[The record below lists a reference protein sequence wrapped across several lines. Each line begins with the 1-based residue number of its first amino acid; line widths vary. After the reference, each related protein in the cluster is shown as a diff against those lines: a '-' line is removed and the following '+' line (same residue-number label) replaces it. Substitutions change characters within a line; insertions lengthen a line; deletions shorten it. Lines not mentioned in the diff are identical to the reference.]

1 MARWTG
7 LPARGSMTTSEY
19 PGRKHLIGGPSTVA
33 EGEPSAGGIVGPVLL
48 DRLALCI
55 EALVVITIFANIVLT
70 FVNAVVRYLTNQDF
84 PWATDTWAIMISV
97 ITFLGAPAYFRR
109 GAGMAYTALID
120 QSHGLRKQVLQ
131 SCGLAIFL
139 GVCLVALAAYPSFLA
154 SQLTQSLQVLG
165 ISSAFVAMWFGIGML
180 LFCIF
185 VIEKLAMFEPRAVVA
200 GVAVGLAMAVVT
212 LALRWAYDQDLI
224 AIDPFIPIVPA
235 LIVGFLTGA
244 PIAGILALAGI
255 LYFVIT
261 GEAPITTVASAM
273 QYGVSSF
280 VLLAVPFFMVA
291 GTLMEVTGMARRMI
305 DMVQEW
311 VGHWTGG
318 LLVAE
323 VVAMYV
329 FSGLSGSKAA
339 DIATVGGVMKTPLR
353 HYGYPP
359 TESVAVLAAS
369 AAMGET
375 IPPSLMLLVLG
386 SITSLSVGSLFLA
399 GLLPAAILALVLIGA
414 VIVRSHMHGYVKGPP
429 FRIGRA
435 LRSTPPAIPAFLVP
449 VIVVGGI
456 IGGIASPTE
465 SATFAVVYGFAA
477 ALVVYRA
484 IGLHSAW
491 TALRDAA
498 LTAGMVLFM
507 VAASNLVSQAIVIDG
522 LGRTLAQAFA
532 SLHNPTI
539 FLVLTVVV
547 MIVVGFILEGIPAIL
562 IAAPILLPIATRVG
576 VDPLQYG
583 IVLTMAVGI
592 GVFLPPV
599 GIGYYIACAIG
610 EAPVNA
616 TMRPSL
622 IYSAFLVVGLAIV
635 VLLPA
640 ITTSVPHFFG
650 MH

>member
-1 MARWTG
+1 MN
-7 LPARGSMTTSEY
+7 
-19 PGRKHLIGGPSTVA
+19 
-33 EGEPSAGGIVGPVLL
+33 
-48 DRLALCI
+48 RLALCV
-55 EALVVITIFANIVLT
+55 EALVVITIIVNIGTTFSNAAVRTLT
-70 FVNAVVRYLTNQDF
+70 KQDF
-84 PWATDTWAIMISV
+84 PWASDLWAILISV

-109 GAGMAYTALID
+109 GSGMAYTALID
-120 QSHGLRKQVLQ
+120 HADGRRKQTL
-131 SCGLAIFL
+131 SAIGLAILL
-139 GVCLVALAAYPSFLA
+139 GVSLVALAAYPTFFA
-154 SQLTQSLQVLG
+154 GQLTQSLQVLG
-165 ISSAFVAMWFGIGML
+165 ISSAFVAIWLGLGL
-180 LFCIF
+180 VLFCLF
-185 VIEKLAMFEPRAVVA
+185 TLEKLLDLEHRAIAIGVTA
-200 GVAVGLAMAVVT
+200 GAIIALAAFV
-212 LALRWAYDQDLI
+212 LRWAYAQYDIPL
-224 AIDPFIPIVPA
+224 DPFIPIFPA
-235 LIVGFLTGA
+235 LAVAFITGT
-244 PIAGILALAGI
+244 PIAGILALAGM

-261 GEAPITTVASAM
+261 GEAPLTTVPSAM

-339 DIATVGGVMKTPLR
+339 DIATVGGVMKAPLR

-414 VIVRSHMHGYVKGPP
+414 VIVRSHLHGYVKGPP
-429 FRIGRA
+429 FRLVRA
-435 LRSTPPAIPAFLVP
+435 LRSTPPAVPAFLVP

-456 IGGIASPTE
+456 IGGVASPTE
-465 SATFAVVYGFAA
+465 SATFAVVYGFIAS
-477 ALVVYRA
+477 LIVYRS
-484 IGLHSAW
+484 IGLRSGW
-491 TALRDAA
+491 VALRDAA

-522 LGRTLAQAFA
+522 LGRTLARTFA
-532 SLHNPTI
+532 ALHSPTE
-539 FLVLTVVV
+539 FLFVTVAV

-562 IAAPILLPIATRVG
+562 IAAPILVPIAARVH

-599 GIGYYIACAIG
+599 GIGYYVACAIG

-622 IYSAFLVVGLAIV
+622 IYSCFLAIGLVIV
-635 VLLPA
+635 VLFPG
-640 ITTSVPHFFG
+640 ITTWVPHLFG

>member
-1 MARWTG
+1 V
-7 LPARGSMTTSEY
+7 
-19 PGRKHLIGGPSTVA
+19 IGGPSTAAANGASTRGVYI
-33 EGEPSAGGIVGPVLL
+33 SVLL
-48 DRLALCI
+48 DRLAFGV
-55 EALVVITIFANIVLT
+55 EALVVITLFANIVLT
-70 FVNAVVRYLTNQDF
+70 FTNAAVRYMTNQDF
-84 PWATDTWAIMISV
+84 PWATDTWAILISI
-97 ITFLGAPAYFRR
+97 ITFLGGPAYFRR

-120 QSHGLRKQVLQ
+120 QSYGMRKQVLQ
-131 SCGLAIFL
+131 ASGLAIFL
-139 GVCLVALAAYPSFLA
+139 GVCMVGLAAYPSFFA
-154 SQLTQSLQVLG
+154 SQLTQALQVLG
-165 ISSAFVAMWFGIGML
+165 ISSAFVAIWLGVGL
-180 LFCIF
+180 VLFCVF
-185 VIEKLAMFEPRAVVA
+185 AIEKLAAFDWRAIMIGL
-200 GVAVGLAMAVVT
+200 GVGAVMALAT
-212 LALRWAYDQDLI
+212 LAFRWAYDQDLI
-224 AIDPFIPIVPA
+224 DIDPFIPIMPA
-235 LIVGFLTGA
+235 LVIGFLTGA
-244 PIAGILALAGI
+244 PIAGVLALAGM

-261 GEAPITTVASAM
+261 GDAPITTVASAM

-280 VLLAVPFFMVA
+280 ILLAVPFFMVA

-353 HYGYPP
+353 YYGYPP

-386 SITSLSVGSLFLA
+386 SITTLSVGSLFLA

-429 FRIGRA
+429 FRLGRA

-456 IGGIASPTE
+456 VGGIASPTE

-484 IGLHSAW
+484 IGLRQGW
-491 TALRDAA
+491 VALRDAA
-498 LTAGMVLFM
+498 LTSGMVLFM
-507 VAASNLVSQAIVIDG
+507 VAASNLLSQAIVIDG
-522 LGRTLAQAFA
+522 LARSLASMFA
-532 SLHNPTI
+532 ALHSPTE
-539 FLVLTVVV
+539 FLLVTTGV

-599 GIGYYIACAIG
+599 GIGYYVACAIG

-622 IYSAFLVVGLAIV
+622 IYSGFLVVGLVIV
-635 VLLPA
+635 VLFPA

>member
-1 MARWTG
+1 MFSR
-7 LPARGSMTTSEY
+7 PAAADRAWS
-19 PGRKHLIGGPSTVA
+19 PHAVRPA
-33 EGEPSAGGIVGPVLL
+33 L
-48 DRLALCI
+48 DRLALGV
-55 EALVVITIFANIVLT
+55 EALVVATIITNITVT
-70 FVNAVVRYLTNQDF
+70 FTNAVVRYLTNQDF
-84 PWATDTWAIMISV
+84 SWASDVWTILIS
-97 ITFLGAPAYFRR
+97 IISFMGAPAYFRR

-120 QSHGLRKQVLQ
+120 QSHGLRKQVLEA
-131 SCGLAIFL
+131 SGLALFL
-139 GVCLVALAAYPSFLA
+139 GLCLVALAAYPSFFA
-154 SQLTQSLQVLG
+154 GQLTQTLQVLS
-165 ISSAFVAMWFGIGML
+165 ISSGFVAMWLGCGL
-180 LFCIF
+180 VLFCLF
-185 VIEKLAMFEPRAVVA
+185 ATEKLIALDHRAITA
-200 GVAVGLAMAVVT
+200 GVSVSAVIALAT
-212 LALRWAYDQDLI
+212 WALRWAYFQDI
-224 AIDPFIPIVPA
+224 IDIDPFIPIVPV
-235 LIVGFLTGA
+235 LVIGFVTGV
-244 PIAGILALAGI
+244 PIGGILALAGM

-261 GEAPITTVASAM
+261 GEAPITTVPSAM
-273 QYGVSSF
+273 QYGVTSY

-339 DIATVGGVMKTPLR
+339 DIATVGGVMKAPLR
-353 HYGYPP
+353 DYGYPP

-386 SITSLSVGSLFLA
+386 SITTLSVGSLFLA
-399 GLLPAAILALVLIGA
+399 GLLPAAILALVLIAA
-414 VIVRSHMHGYVKGPP
+414 VIVRSHMHGYFKGPP
-429 FRIGRA
+429 FRLGRA
-435 LRSTPPAIPAFLVP
+435 LRSTPAAVPAFLVP

-477 ALVVYRA
+477 SVVVYRS

-491 TALRDAA
+491 VALRDAA

-507 VAASNLVSQAIVIDG
+507 VATSNLVSQAIVIDG
-522 LGRTLAQAFA
+522 LGRTLAKAFIA
-532 SLHNPTI
+532 LHSPTE
-539 FLVLTVVV
+539 FLLVTVVV
-547 MIVVGFILEGIPAIL
+547 MIIVGFILEGIPAIL

-576 VDPLQYG
+576 VDPLQFG

-599 GIGYYIACAIG
+599 GIGYYVACAIG
-610 EAPVNA
+610 QAPVNA
-616 TMRPSL
+616 TMRPSM
-622 IYSAFLVVGLAIV
+622 IYNAFLVVGLVIV
-635 VLLPA
+635 VLFPQ

>member
-1 MARWTG
+1 MIPFVR
-7 LPARGSMTTSEY
+7 PAWVS
-19 PGRKHLIGGPSTVA
+19 K
-33 EGEPSAGGIVGPVLL
+33 
-48 DRLALCI
+48 LAFAV
-55 EALVVITIFANIVLT
+55 EALVVVTIIANIAIT
-70 FVNAVVRYLTNQDF
+70 FSNALVRYLTGQDF
-84 PWATDTWAIMISV
+84 PWASDVWTILISI

-120 QSHGLRKQVLQ
+120 QSHGARKQTLQ
-131 SCGLAIFL
+131 ACGLAIFL
-139 GVCLVALAAYPSFLA
+139 GVCVMALIAYPAFFA
-154 SQLTQSLQVLG
+154 GQLTQTLQVIGL
-165 ISSAFVAMWFGIGML
+165 SSGFVAIWLGVGMVLFCLFTVEKLIALERRAVGIG
-180 LFCIF
+180 I
-185 VIEKLAMFEPRAVVA
+185 AV
-200 GVAVGLAMAVVT
+200 GVAMALAT
-212 LALRWAYDQDLI
+212 YALRQAYDLDI
-224 AIDPFIPIVPA
+224 IDINPFLLVVPA
-235 LIVGFLTGA
+235 LIIAFVTGV
-244 PIAGILALAGI
+244 PIAGVLALAGL

-261 GEAPITTVASAM
+261 GDAPITTLPSAM
-273 QYGVSSF
+273 QYGVTSF

-339 DIATVGGVMKTPLR
+339 DIATVGGVMKQPLR
-353 HYGYPP
+353 DYGYPA

-386 SITSLSVGSLFLA
+386 SITTLSVGSLFLA
-399 GLLPAAILALVLIGA
+399 GMLPAAILALVLIAA
-414 VIVRSHMHGYVKGPP
+414 VIVRSHLHGYFKGPP
-429 FRIGRA
+429 FRLGRA
-435 LRSTPPAIPAFLVP
+435 LRSTPPAVPAFLVP
-449 VIVVGGI
+449 IIVVGGI

-477 ALVVYRA
+477 ALVVYRT
-484 IGLHSAW
+484 IGLQTAW
-491 TALRDAA
+491 VALRDAA

-522 LGRTLAQAFA
+522 LGRTLSRSFA
-532 SLHNPTI
+532 SLHSPTE
-539 FLVLTVVV
+539 FMLVTVVV

-562 IAAPILLPIATRVG
+562 IAAPILLPIATRIG
-576 VDPLQYG
+576 VDPLQFG

-592 GVFLPPV
+592 GVFLPPI
-599 GIGYYIACAIG
+599 GIGYYVACAIG

-622 IYSAFLVVGLAIV
+622 IYSSFLVVGLVIV
-635 VLLPA
+635 VLFPQ
-640 ITTSVPHFFG
+640 ITTWVPHLFG

>member
-1 MARWTG
+1 
-7 LPARGSMTTSEY
+7 
-19 PGRKHLIGGPSTVA
+19 
-33 EGEPSAGGIVGPVLL
+33 
-48 DRLALCI
+48 
-55 EALVVITIFANIVLT
+55 
-70 FVNAVVRYLTNQDF
+70 
-84 PWATDTWAIMISV
+84 
-97 ITFLGAPAYFRR
+97 
-109 GAGMAYTALID
+109 
-120 QSHGLRKQVLQ
+120 
-131 SCGLAIFL
+131 
-139 GVCLVALAAYPSFLA
+139 
-154 SQLTQSLQVLG
+154 
-165 ISSAFVAMWFGIGML
+165 
-180 LFCIF
+180 
-185 VIEKLAMFEPRAVVA
+185 
-200 GVAVGLAMAVVT
+200 
-212 LALRWAYDQDLI
+212 
-224 AIDPFIPIVPA
+224 
-235 LIVGFLTGA
+235 
-244 PIAGILALAGI
+244 
-255 LYFVIT
+255 
-261 GEAPITTVASAM
+261 
-273 QYGVSSF
+273 
-280 VLLAVPFFMVA
+280 
-291 GTLMEVTGMARRMI
+291 
-305 DMVQEW
+305 
-311 VGHWTGG
+311 
-318 LLVAE
+318 
-323 VVAMYV
+323 VAMYV

-399 GLLPAAILALVLIGA
+399 GLLPAAILALVLIAA

-435 LRSTPPAIPAFLVP
+435 LRSTPPAVPAFLVP

-484 IGLHSAW
+484 IGLRSSW
-491 TALRDAA
+491 FALRDAA

-507 VAASNLVSQAIVIDG
+507 VAASNLLSQAIVIDG
-522 LGRTLAQAFA
+522 LGRTLAHAFA
-532 SLHNPTI
+532 SLHSPTE
-539 FLVLTVVV
+539 FLLLTVVV

-616 TMRPSL
+616 TMRPTL
-622 IYSAFLVVGLAIV
+622 IYSGFLIVGLAIV
-635 VLLPA
+635 VLFPG
-640 ITTSVPHFFG
+640 ITTSVPHYFG